1 MLKDTLKKEIDNL
14 NEEQLKQ
21 IADFVISLKTQ
32 KELKTETKP
41 YWQSATPK
49 ARAQNFRQWVSQL
62 PETKLS
68 LPDEAFD
75 RDSIYD

>member
-21 IADFVISLKTQ
+21 IADFVISLKAQ
-32 KELKTETKP
+32 QEMKTETKP

-49 ARAQNFRQWVSQL
+49 ERAQNFRQWVSQL